1 MATIAKLDNNGVLT
15 GYEEVSDADHTT
27 TTAQVA
33 VPDGCDLSPGQYR
46 WDGERFMPLQP
57 DSFAETATPQA
68 VHAIALGFAS
78 LWNAGTDL
86 PDYTVQWL
94 REYEKSIDNT
104 TVEVPRVQLNR

>member
-1 MATIAKLDNNGVLT
+1 MPTIAKLDSNGVLT
-15 GYEEVSDADHTT
+15 GYEEVSEANHTT

-57 DSFAETATPQA
+57 DSFSETASPQA
-68 VHAIALGFAS
+68 VHAIALGLAHI
-78 LWNAGTDL
+78 WNNGTDL

-94 REYEKSIDNT
+94 KKYATSVDNAQT
-104 TVEVPRVQLNR
+104 PKVQITR